1 MDRRRLVGAGA
12 GAIAAMAIPVAMRA
26 QDDGGPGEIVAG
38 GGAVETPL
46 GLVDF
51 GFVARVDGAGKVTG
65 SFAVQDFTQP
75 GNPVVLQSTQLNRME
90 ALAGDS
96 SNARQIVGWVSAPGA
111 TVLFVLEVD
120 DVDGPGSGKD
130 VFRLR
135 VGEAA
140 SSLLEGEEQRA
151 CDCADYSYA
160 VEGPVV
166 QGDIL
171 VVAGQVVA

>member
-1 MDRRRLVGAGA
+1 MNRRKLVCAGA
-12 GAIAAMAIPVAMRA
+12 GSIAAMTMAGRVSA
-26 QDDGGPGEIVAG
+26 QEGEQGAVGIVAG

-51 GFVARVDGAGKVTG
+51 GLIAQVDDAGTVTG
-65 SFAVQDFTQP
+65 SLRLRDFTQP
-75 GNPVVLQSTQLNRME
+75 GNPVVMQSTQLNR
-90 ALAGDS
+90 LTTSTDD
-96 SNARQIVGWVSAPGA
+96 ARDARELVGWVSAGGS
-111 TVLFVLEVD
+111 TVLFLLQVE

-130 VFRLR
+130 AFRLY

-140 SSLLEGEEQRA
+140 APFFEGEEQSA

-160 VEGPVV
+160 VEGMVV

-171 VVAGQVVA
+171 VVES